1 MASDPA
7 DIAERLAGISEELAD
22 LALDRLREASD
33 AVRAGGEPDPAL
45 TAEEKRIT
53 RARRS
58 VEKATILLAGPA
70 SVRASFD
77 DGP

>member
-1 MASDPA
+1 VASDPA
-7 DIAERLAGISEELAD
+7 DIAERLSAIGEELAD

-33 AVRAGGEPDPAL
+33 AVRAGGDPDPAL

-58 VEKATILLAGPA
+58 VEKAAVLLAGPDSGRTTA
-70 SVRASFD
+70 D